1 MKARRLNIVKLA
13 ERPFPLR
20 KTLCPRVSRLQ
31 PVDDTLN
38 LKGSGFFMSKR
49 LKIGQIR
56 NIGIMAHI
64 DAGKTT
70 TTERILFYTGKVHRI
85 GEVDEGL
92 ATMDW
97 MEQEKERGITITSAA
112 ISCTWKKHQIN
123 IIDTPGHVD
132 FTIEVERSLR
142 VLDGAVAVL
151 CAVGGVEPQ
160 TETVWRQADQYRV
173 PRVVY
178 VNKMDRIGADFYN
191 TLQMVR
197 NRLSAHPLPI
207 QLPIG
212 FSDTF
217 SGVVDLVKMVAW
229 RFDETSQGA
238 QIEEIE
244 VPEEMRKQVNQYRS
258 EMLETLSDFSDE
270 LLEKYLT
277 SEPIDEALIHD
288 ALRKGTLENKIVPV
302 LCGSSLKNK
311 GVQPLLDAITYYL
324 PSPTEVPAIE
334 GKNPYTKKIEQ
345 RPASDEEPFCALCFK
360 VTSDSY
366 VGRLNY
372 LRIYSGSLSV
382 GETALNPDTNKKER
396 VSRLMLMSSNK
407 RQDIQKVFAG
417 DIVAAVGL
425 RSTRTGETL
434 CDPKHVIEL
443 EHMTFPVPVIGVA
456 IEPKSKADQDR
467 LQDALNSLADEDPS
481 FNYKVDEETGQMIIS
496 GMGELHLEIIID
508 RLKREFKVQINS
520 GQPQVAYRETVTEKV
535 KNDIKFIRQAAGK
548 NQYAHIVVE
557 MEPLEPG
564 HTFIFEN
571 KVSADVLPQEFVR
584 ATETGMREALSGG
597 VIAGYPV
604 IDIKMTL
611 LDGTFDEQDSS
622 DLAFKIAG
630 SMSLQDTMRKAKPLL
645 MEPMMSLEVLTPEDY
660 FGSILGDLSGR
671 RARIDSHI
679 KRSDVQVVKA
689 TVPLAEMFGYATAL
703 RNMSQGRA
711 VFTLQFARYEK
722 VTPEVEKKLKEK
734 MGLAA

>member
-1 MKARRLNIVKLA
+1 
-13 ERPFPLR
+13 
-20 KTLCPRVSRLQ
+20 
-31 PVDDTLN
+31 
-38 LKGSGFFMSKR
+38 MSKR
-49 LKIGQIR
+49 FKIGQIR

-160 TETVWRQADQYRV
+160 TETVWRQADQYHV
-173 PRVVY
+173 PRIVY
-178 VNKMDRIGADFYN
+178 VNKMDRIGADFYS
-191 TLQMVR
+191 TVQMIR
-197 NRLSAHPLPI
+197 DRLSARPVPV

-217 SGVVDLVKMVAW
+217 SGLVDLVKMVAL

-238 QIEEIE
+238 QFEEIE
-244 VPEEMRKQVNQYRS
+244 IPKEMQEQVNQYRS
-258 EMLETLSDFSDE
+258 EMLEALSDFSDE
-270 LLEKYLT
+270 LLEKYLA
-277 SEPIDEALIHD
+277 SEPIEETLIHH
-288 ALRKGTLENKIVPV
+288 ALRKGTLENQIVPV

-311 GVQPLLDAITYYL
+311 GVQPLLDAITHYL

-334 GKNPYTKKIEQ
+334 GKNPYTQKIEK
-345 RPASDEEPFCALCFK
+345 RHASDEEPFCALCFK
-360 VTSDSY
+360 VISDSY

-372 LRIYSGSLSV
+372 LRIYSGSVSV

-396 VSRLMLMSSNK
+396 ISRLMLMSSNK
-407 RQDIQKVFAG
+407 RQDIQKAFAG

-467 LQDALNSLADEDPS
+467 LLDALNSLADEDPS
-481 FNYKVDEETGQMIIS
+481 FNFKVDEETGQMIIS

-535 KNDIKFIRQAAGK
+535 KNEIKFIRQAAGK

-564 HTFIFEN
+564 QTFVFEN
-571 KVSADVLPQEFVR
+571 KVSEDVLPQEFIR
-584 ATETGMREALSGG
+584 AAETGMREALSGG

-604 IDIKMTL
+604 IDLKMTL
-611 LDGTFDEQDSS
+611 VDGSFDEQDSS

-630 SMSLQDTMRKAKPLL
+630 SMSLQETMRKAKPLL
-645 MEPMMSLEVLTPEDY
+645 MEPMMALEVLTPEDY

-679 KRSDVQVVKA
+679 KRNDVQVIKA

-711 VFTLQFARYEK
+711 VFTLQFAHYEK